1 MTNLK
6 KVLMDRDG
14 LSEHEAQELIDIMRT
29 LVLDD
34 GYNPDDVLLEY
45 AGLEPDYLEDLL
57 YG

>member
-1 MTNLK
+1 
-6 KVLMDRDG
+6 MDRDG

-45 AGLEPDYLEDLL
+45 ARLEPDYLEDLL